1 MCSNVPDTFEVKP
14 FWIWC
19 SMKPLCFRKVKRESR
34 RQEVNIFKG
43 TDSKVIGLKFD
54 GSSVLSFL

>member
-19 SMKPLCFRKVKRESR
+19 SMKPSCFRKVKRESR

-54 GSSVLSFL
+54 GSFVLSFL